1 MAGRAMRV
9 VVVSGA
15 TRPLGALIHAANL
28 AAALTADGIEVHRF
42 AVADPAN
49 HLVDHDPSVTRV
61 PAVDDDGNAD
71 SDALAAAIAAHLDG
85 PVDVGHA
92 EDPIAAEAL
101 FVLRELGRVRAVVV
115 SVHHLEAA
123 SDVEAERRVQQ
134 SLSWADAVVCCSQWW
149 ADRVQ
154 REFTIAPLVIP
165 NGVDVARFAG
175 VPLDRHA
182 AGRRFGWGDRPTI
195 LALGGVQPRK
205 GSRVLLEA
213 FARARARLGPDA
225 LLVIAGIG
233 ERREFHAVWQE
244 DADRLGVRIATDPAD
259 LDGADVLEL
268 GVVANEDMPYL
279 YRACDALVTPSTR
292 EGFGLVALEA
302 AASGIPNVL
311 SDLPVFA
318 EHFSDE
324 QSCLTVVAGDSGSL
338 AFGIVRA
345 VRETAVRE
353 RVIAGARTVV
363 ADLTWQ
369 DCARSYADVYAR
381 VLARS
386 VG

>member
-1 MAGRAMRV
+1 MRV
-9 VVVSGA
+9 LVVSGA
-15 TRPLGALIHAANL
+15 TRPLGALVHAVNL
-28 AAALTADGIEVHRF
+28 AAALAEAGHEVHRF
-42 AVADPAN
+42 AVADPTN
-49 HLVDHDPSVTRV
+49 LLVDHDPGVVRV
-61 PAVDDDGNAD
+61 PARGDDGTAD
-71 SDALAAAIAAHLDG
+71 PNALAAAIAAHLDG
-85 PVDVGHA
+85 VADIGHA
-92 EDPIAAEAL
+92 EDPLAAQAL
-101 FVLRELGRVRAVVV
+101 FALRDRGRVRAVVV

-123 SDVEAERRVQQ
+123 ADVAAEQRVQQ
-134 SLSWADAVVCCSQWW
+134 SLSWADAVVSCSQWW
-149 ADRVQ
+149 ADRVE
-154 REFTIAPLVIP
+154 REFMVALRVVPD
-165 NGVDVARFAG
+165 GVDVARFAE

-182 AGRRFGWGDRPTI
+182 AGRRFGWDDRPTI

-244 DADRLGVRIATDPAD
+244 DAERLGVRIATDPGD
-259 LDGADVLEL
+259 LDAADVLEL
-268 GVVANEDMPYL
+268 GVVANEDMPAL

-318 EHFSDE
+318 EHFTDGE
-324 QSCLTVVAGDSGSL
+324 SCLTVVAGDSGSL
-338 AFGIVRA
+338 AVGIVRA

-353 RVIAGARTVV
+353 RVIAGARAVV
-363 ADLTWQ
+363 VELTWR
-369 DCARSYADVYAR
+369 DCARGFEGIYEQA
-381 VLARS
+381 LATHA
-386 VG
+386 G

>member
-1 MAGRAMRV
+1 MRV
-9 VVVSGA
+9 VVASGA
-15 TRPLGALIHAANL
+15 TRPLGALVHAANL
-28 AAALTADGIEVHRF
+28 AAALSADGIEVHRF

-49 HLVDHDPSVTRV
+49 HLVDHDPTITRV

-71 SDALAAAIAAHLDG
+71 PDALASAIAARLDG
-85 PVDVGHA
+85 VVDVGHA
-92 EDPIAAEAL
+92 EDPVAAEAL
-101 FVLRELGRVRAVVV
+101 FALRDAGRVRAVVV

-123 SDVEAERRVQQ
+123 PGVEAERRVQQ
-134 SLSWADAVVCCSQWW
+134 SLSGADAVVCCSQWW
-149 ADRVQ
+149 ADRVE
-154 REFTIAPLVIP
+154 REFTVAPLVIP
-165 NGVDVARFAG
+165 DGVDVTRFAG
-175 VPLDRHA
+175 VPVDRHD
-182 AGRRFGWGDRPTI
+182 AGRRFGWDDRPTI

-233 ERREFHAVWQE
+233 ERQEFHAVWQE
-244 DADRLGVRIATDPAD
+244 DADRLGVRIVADPAD

-268 GVVANEDMPYL
+268 GVVANDDMPYL

-318 EHFSDE
+318 EHFADE
-324 QSCLTVVAGDSGSL
+324 QSCLTVSAGDSGSL
-338 AFGIVRA
+338 AFAIVRA

-353 RVIAGARTVV
+353 HVIAGARAVV
-363 ADLTWQ
+363 AGLTWQ
-369 DCARSYADVYAR
+369 DCARGYAGVYAR
-381 VLARS
+381 ALATA

>member
-1 MAGRAMRV
+1 MRV
-9 VVVSGA
+9 VVASGA
-15 TRPLGALIHAANL
+15 TRPLGALVHAANL
-28 AAALTADGIEVHRF
+28 AAALAAEGIEVHRF
-42 AVADPAN
+42 AVADATN
-49 HLVDHDPSVTRV
+49 HLVDHDPGVTRV
-61 PAVDDDGNAD
+61 PAVDQDGNAD
-71 SDALAAAIAAHLDG
+71 PDALAAAIAAHLDG
-85 PVDVGHA
+85 EVEVGHA
-92 EDPIAAEAL
+92 EDPVAAHAL
-101 FVLRELGRVRAVVV
+101 FALRDLGRVRAVVV

-123 SDVEAERRVQQ
+123 SNVVTEQRVQR
-134 SLSWADAVVCCSQWW
+134 SLDGADAVVCCSQWW

-154 REFTIAPLVIP
+154 REFVITP
-165 NGVDVARFAG
+165 AVVADGVDFARFAG
-175 VPLDRHA
+175 VALDRHA
-182 AGRRFGWGDRPTI
+182 AGLRFGWGDRPTI

-213 FARARARLGPDA
+213 FVRARARLGPGA

-244 DADRLGVRIATDPAD
+244 DADRLGVRIVTDPAD
-259 LDGADVLEL
+259 LDVADVLEL
-268 GVVANEDMPYL
+268 GVVANEDMPSL

-324 QSCLTVVAGDSGSL
+324 ESCLMVVAGDSGSL
-338 AFGIVRA
+338 ALAIVRA
-345 VRETAVRE
+345 VRETGVRE
-353 RVIAGARTVV
+353 RVIAGARAVV
-363 ADLTWQ
+363 AELTWQ
-369 DCARSYADVYAR
+369 DCARRYAAIYGR
-381 VLARS
+381 VLANP

>member
-1 MAGRAMRV
+1 MKIV
-9 VVVSGA
+9 VASGA
-15 TRPLGALIHAANL
+15 TRPLGALVHAANL
-28 AAALTADGIEVHRF
+28 ATALARDGSEVQRF
-42 AVADPAN
+42 AVADPTN
-49 HLVDHDPSVTRV
+49 HLVDRDPDVVRV
-61 PAVDDDGNAD
+61 NAVDADGNAD
-71 SDALAAAIAAHLDG
+71 PEALAAAIATHLDG
-85 PVDVGHA
+85 VADVGHA
-92 EDPIAAEAL
+92 EDPIAAQAL
-101 FVLRELGRVRAVVV
+101 FALRDRGRLRTVVV

-123 SDVEAERRVQQ
+123 SDATAEQRVQR
-134 SLSWADAVVCCSQWW
+134 SLAEADVVVCCSQWW
-149 ADRVQ
+149 ADRVE
-154 REFTIAPLVIP
+154 REFMITPRVVP
-165 NGVDVARFAG
+165 DGVEVGRFAG

-182 AGRRFGWGDRPTI
+182 AGLRFGWGDRPTV

-225 LLVIAGIG
+225 LLVVAGIG

-244 DADRLGVRIATDPAD
+244 DADRLGVRITTDPGD

-268 GVVANEDMPYL
+268 GVVANEDMPAL

-318 EHFSDE
+318 EHFTDGE
-324 QSCLTVVAGDSGSL
+324 SCLTVVAGDSGSL

-353 RVIAGARTVV
+353 RVIAGARAVV
-363 ADLTWQ
+363 AGLSWG
-369 DCARSYADVYAR
+369 DCARRYSEIYGE
-381 VLARS
+381 VLA
-386 VG
+386 GTPG